1 MGVSVHSH
9 TSSHTTMPPSED
21 TGDCDKVVEVNTQ
34 QPLNL
39 TASEEDVKGKA
50 ESPHDKNEADKN
62 DQSEESAETQKNITD
77 VNVNDETKEE
87 VKAHVTEPDDIKDK
101 PEEFKDHSDSQ
112 TDTKADQNT
121 AEEAVEEVP
130 GKDIEPPVVG
140 KSDSE
145 SVQLETVENNLG
157 DSVKSTDKTE
167 DSQEDKNKIAT
178 EESEAIED
186 KVEAPE
192 VSIVV
197 KEEPLQ
203 NATENETSTD
213 KISVE

>member
-21 TGDCDKVVEVNTQ
+21 TGDCDKVVEVNTH

-39 TASEEDVKGKA
+39 TASEEEVKGKA

-62 DQSEESAETQKNITD
+62 DQS
-77 VNVNDETKEE
+77 
-87 VKAHVTEPDDIKDK
+87 
-101 PEEFKDHSDSQ
+101 DSQ
-112 TDTKADQNT
+112 NDTKADQNT

-130 GKDIEPPVVG
+130 GKDIDPPVVG